1 MSIFKD
7 IRQVVKTGQEPFQWY
22 RNRIKEFGAP
32 SQRELLRDGRLAG
45 RFHVGRLNMFVY
57 DPKLKAKLPYYDTFP
72 LVLPIKRYSD
82 GFLGINFHYLPYA
95 LRARLLEQVMK
106 IDGRGS
112 KEDMQIIAGWSKLD
126 RVRLIKPTVKRYLNN
141 HVRSRFRRIDSED
154 FVTAIMLPIQRFKK
168 GSASTIWADSRKM
181 I

>member
-1 MSIFKD
+1 
-7 IRQVVKTGQEPFQWY
+7 
-22 RNRIKEFGAP
+22 
-32 SQRELLRDGRLAG
+32 
-45 RFHVGRLNMFVY
+45 MFVY

-106 IDGRGS
+106 IGGRGS